1 MLTPAQRVISILAL
15 RGRQSMSEE
24 ETKKT
29 CACQENTGHDNGQ
42 RPISLTPLRLL
53 EVILKIV
60 LKDRITNEE
69 VKRICST
76 YFKTIEDL
84 WG

>member
-1 MLTPAQRVISILAL
+1 
-15 RGRQSMSEE
+15 MSEE
-24 ETKKT
+24 ETKEP
-29 CACQENTGHDNGQ
+29 CACQENNGHDNRQ
-42 RPISLTPLRLL
+42 RPISLTPLQLL
-53 EVILKIV
+53 EVILKVV

-76 YFKTIEDL
+76 YYKTIEDW